1 MLSLKTSTVNSSS
14 RTGYTSILVSI
25 LKSIAWN
32 SLGKNLISL
41 TEGLPPKA
49 AGCPTTP
56 EVPTRRE
63 ALLTAPAA
71 KSLQSCRTLC
81 DPIEGSPPGSPVP
94 GILQARTLEWGAMSF
109 SNASK
114 WKVKV
119 KSLSPV
125 RFFETPWTVAY
136 QAPPSMDFPGTST
149 GVGCQVLRQHV
160 GAAVALRQA
169 LLPDQAQRVP
179 LCSHGTSLWM
189 PVSCKRDAVA
199 QRDRSHP
206 QAKPNMSRCRSWAI
220 SAVSLLDGISAW
232 FKGK

>member
-149 GVGCQVLRQHV
+149 GVGCHFLLHHEILMANILGWFAIHPPVDHNLSELSAMTRPSW
-160 GAAVALRQA
+160 VAL
-169 LLPDQAQRVP
+169 
-179 LCSHGTSLWM
+179 HGTAHSLSY
-189 PVSCKRDAVA
+189 PSPCVTIR
-199 QRDRSHP
+199 
-206 QAKPNMSRCRSWAI
+206 
-220 SAVSLLDGISAW
+220 
-232 FKGK
+232 

>member
-1 MLSLKTSTVNSSS
+1 MPTKGKGEYTQLS
-14 RTGYTSILVSI
+14 
-25 LKSIAWN
+25 AWN
-32 SLGKNLISL
+32 WNDPLQMSCFPPTCPL
-41 TEGLPPKA
+41 THVRPL
-49 AGCPTTP
+49 TT
-56 EVPTRRE
+56 
-63 ALLTAPAA
+63 L
-71 KSLQSCRTLC
+71 K
-81 DPIEGSPPGSPVP
+81 
-94 GILQARTLEWGAMSF
+94 
-109 SNASK
+109 
-114 WKVKV
+114 KVKV
-119 KSLSPV
+119 KSLSRV
-125 RFFETPWTVAY
+125 RLFATPWTVAY